1 MRPFIAYFVKLEREI
16 SYTTTSI
23 KNLISKML
31 HISKNVYESDGE
43 KDLKFIYLFHCPSIY
58 FILN

>member
-43 KDLKFIYLFHCPSIY
+43 KKLKIYL
-58 FILN
+58 